1 MGCSPLV
8 DRRRDP
14 VLVQGRVNRRG
25 RENDPSS
32 LGSLGRKVRQYRIP
46 GRFELLPIRDFA
58 HPEVSLV
65 DILLVEKGVDRAQ
78 GGAKQVVAMI
88 VELGFAPD
96 AAVNLADQRGVRD
109 LGSIGHHSVPAE
121 GVEDE
126 PRDRAA
132 ERLCAATGYGRIG
145 SVTAG
150 HLVLAAVPW
159 PYQYSIT
166 RRGGVRDEPRSLSG
180 TGRGAGLVIVT

>member
-1 MGCSPLV
+1 MT
-8 DRRRDP
+8 
-14 VLVQGRVNRRG
+14 
-25 RENDPSS
+25 
-32 LGSLGRKVRQYRIP
+32 
-46 GRFELLPIRDFA
+46 PIRDFA

-78 GGAKQVVAMI
+78 GGAKPIVAEIM
-88 VELGFAPD
+88 EFRFALDP
-96 AAVNLADQRGVRD
+96 AINRADERGVRNF
-109 LGSIGHHSVPAE
+109 GSIGHRSVPAE

-150 HLVLAAVPW
+150 RLVLAAVPW
-159 PYQYSIT
+159 PYQYSIAL
-166 RRGGVRDEPRSLSG
+166 RGGVRDEPLSLSG
-180 TGRGAGLVIVT
+180 TGRVAGLAIFT